1 MRLGIDLGTG
11 SLKLMAVDGEG
22 HPIATASRPYRVL
35 SPESG
40 AAETD
45 TEEWIAA
52 LRDSWAEL
60 SARLG
65 ETGRADSVES
75 IGLCGQ
81 MHGVVPVDSGGRALH
96 PAILWADSRSAELLS
111 AFEKIDPEIRSRLM
125 NAPAAGMAA
134 VVILWFKKYLPA
146 VYEKTACFLFP
157 KDYVRL
163 RLTGQFATDRG
174 DASAGLL
181 YDFLRRNWSD
191 EVLADLGVDRSKL
204 PPIKGS
210 FESGGNVC
218 GSGATATG
226 LPVGTPVTIGSS
238 DAACALFGSGLFN
251 EVLRPS
257 FHVASGATGHGGGA
271 VVSGVTGPIGTTGP
285 VQISVGSGAQVFQA
299 LRELPPFD
307 PALNCYEAAVDGVR
321 YRMAAMLNGGVA
333 LEWVRSAVGIEWDA
347 FYDDF
352 DAGRVRLP
360 EDLVFLPYLTGE
372 RTPYGDADARGAWI
386 GLGLHH
392 DRRQLLGAALLGV
405 ACTVRL
411 GMESLG
417 IGKETRAYL
426 VGGSSRREAWR
437 VTLASVLE
445 RELELCSISDASAL
459 GAALIGAASA
469 AGADSSS
476 AIDYA
481 PPPPTTETVE
491 PRSLPW
497 LESYYRR
504 FKDCYRVLYGKEG
517 AYHAKR

>member
-11 SLKLMAVDGEG
+11 SLKLMAADEAG

-45 TEEWIAA
+45 VEEWITA
-52 LRDSWAEL
+52 LRDSWTEL
-60 SARLG
+60 SGRLG
-65 ETGRADSVES
+65 EEGLDGRIES

-96 PAILWADSRSAELLS
+96 PAILWADSRSAEFLP
-111 AFEKIDPEIRSRLM
+111 AFEQIDPEIRSRLM

-134 VVILWFKKYLPA
+134 VVILWFKKYAPA
-146 VYEKTACFLFP
+146 VYEKAACFLFP

-163 RLTGQFATDRG
+163 RLTGQIATDRG

-181 YDFLRRNWSD
+181 YDFVLREWS
-191 EVLADLGVDRSKL
+191 EEILNGLGVDRSKL
-204 PPIKGS
+204 PPIKDS
-210 FESGGNVC
+210 FESGGKV
-218 GSGATATG
+218 GRSGASDTG
-226 LPVGTPVTIGSS
+226 LPEGIPVAIGSS

-251 EVLRPS
+251 DVLRPS
-257 FHVASGATGHGGGA
+257 YPSGAGSTGISGGL
-271 VVSGVTGPIGTTGP
+271 IGGHLNGP

-352 DAGRVRLP
+352 DAARIQLP
-360 EDLVFLPYLTGE
+360 DDLVFLPYLTGE

-405 ACTVRL
+405 ACTVKL

-417 IGKETRAYL
+417 VESNTRAYL
-426 VGGSSRREAWR
+426 VGGSSRREGWR

-445 RELELCSISDASAL
+445 RKLELCSVTDASAL

-476 AIDYA
+476 ALDYA
-481 PPPPTTETVE
+481 PPLPVTEAIE
-491 PRSLPW
+491 PRHLPW

-517 AYHAKR
+517 AYRKKQ